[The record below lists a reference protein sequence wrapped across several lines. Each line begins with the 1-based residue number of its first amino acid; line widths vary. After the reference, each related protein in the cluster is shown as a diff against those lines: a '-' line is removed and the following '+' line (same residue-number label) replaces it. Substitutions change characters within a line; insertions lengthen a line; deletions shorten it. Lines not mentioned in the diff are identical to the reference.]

1 MLTYAQAAITQMGV
15 GYGGGPRMTRTYV
28 HAMEQVLS
36 VYLLYSYKRCSVTCF
51 PSGAHDAHVRAC
63 DGADAQFA
71 CFTGT
76 TGAQLLALLAER
88 QGVSVV

>member
-36 VYLLYSYKRCSVTCF
+36 
-51 PSGAHDAHVRAC
+51 
-63 DGADAQFA
+63 
-71 CFTGT
+71 
-76 TGAQLLALLAER
+76 LLALLVQRCSGTCFTRAKKYDGGSRVTRMCMRME
-88 QGVSVV
+88 QSVSVFLIEV

>member
-36 VYLLYSYKRCSVTCF
+36 
-51 PSGAHDAHVRAC
+51 
-63 DGADAQFA
+63 
-71 CFTGT
+71 
-76 TGAQLLALLAER
+76 LLALLV
-88 QGVSVV
+88 QKVLSYLLY